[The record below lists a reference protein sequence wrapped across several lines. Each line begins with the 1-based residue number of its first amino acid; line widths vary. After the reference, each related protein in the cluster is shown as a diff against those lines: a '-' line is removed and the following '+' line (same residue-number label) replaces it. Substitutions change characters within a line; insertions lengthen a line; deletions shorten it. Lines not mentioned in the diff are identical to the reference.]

1 MKQIPTDVTIQ
12 KMIASFAFKGEVV
25 SIERCDQGHIN
36 DSYRVHTTAGA
47 YFLQRISP
55 IAFKKPIEVIENID
69 AVTTFLRKKIISE
82 GGNPDL
88 ECLTLIPTKDG
99 KKCSFDI
106 DGDCWRAYLLVPGVA
121 FDLPRS
127 LDDFRE
133 AGRAFGRFQYL
144 LQDFPSASLHETIP
158 HFHDTPRRYENF
170 LAAVKEDKA
179 HRLASVSAE
188 VAFVEARGAKASL
201 ITAALADGSLPTRV
215 THNDTKLNNVLFDS
229 KTGKAF
235 CIVDL
240 DTVMP
245 GSSLYDFGDSIR
257 FGANTGKE
265 DEQDLSKVRF
275 SFPHFKAYSEGFM
288 EGADGSLNEKEIRF
302 FLVSGEMMTYECGM
316 RFLTDY
322 LQGDVYFHIAYPEHN
337 LVRAQDQFALLKDM
351 EAHEK
356 EVDEYLLSL
365 LKK

>member
-1 MKQIPTDVTIQ
+1 MKQMPTDATIR
-12 KMIASFAFKGEVV
+12 KMVDEFAFKGEVV

-36 DSYRVHTTAGA
+36 DSYRLHTTEGA

-55 IAFKKPIEVIENID
+55 IAFKKPLEVIENID
-69 AVTTFLRKKIISE
+69 AVTSFLRKKIIAE

-88 ECLTLIPTKDG
+88 ECLTLIETKDG
-99 KKCSFDI
+99 KKCTFDAN
-106 DGDCWRAYLLVPGVA
+106 GDCWRAYLLVPGTA

-127 LDDFRE
+127 LADFRE

-144 LQDFPSASLHETIP
+144 LQDFPSSTLHETIP
-158 HFHDTPRRYENF
+158 HFHDTPKRYETF

-179 HRLASVSAE
+179 HRLASVQKE
-188 VAFVEARGAKASL
+188 VEFVKERGVKASL
-201 ITAALADGSLPTRV
+201 ITSALKDGTLPTRV
-215 THNDTKLNNVLFDS
+215 THNDTKLNNVLFDL

-265 DEQDLSKVRF
+265 DEKDLNNVHF
-275 SFPHFKAYSEGFM
+275 SLPHFKSYSEGFL
-288 EGADGSLNEKEIRF
+288 EGADGSLNEKEIRY
-302 FLVSGEMMTYECGM
+302 FLISGEMMTYECGM

-337 LVRAQDQFALLKDM
+337 LVRARDQFALLMDM
-351 EAHEK
+351 EKHEK
-356 EVDEYLLSL
+356 EVDAYLDTLI
-365 LKK
+365 KK